1 MSDETWKD
9 LEDEAARKI
18 SEAMSLLNRKRWD
31 KATPEDRAEAARKM
45 VAGRRRKAK
54 RGKK

>member
-1 MSDETWKD
+1 MSDEAWKD

-45 VAGRRRKAK
+45 VAGRRRKA
-54 RGKK
+54 RRKK